1 MSVLTNDIE
10 TIFNALS
17 QVIPQFITAVIFIIG
32 ASVAMFVESWQLSL
46 VVVTILPIALFLII
60 FITSRAYKY
69 FRNQQIKLG
78 EVNGIVQ
85 ENVTGLKVVKLY
97 NQEQAVIEKFGRS
110 NQELENQVTA
120 PAFSGMM
127 MPIIRLLDNILY
139 EFDYHGGRRSAYRL
153 RGDNG
158 RDNPGDNQFLADVY
172 TPISNVAQIYNLL
185 QAAIAGGY
193 RVFKLIDEE
202 S

>member
-1 MSVLTNDIE
+1 MSVLTFDFD

-17 QVIPQFITAVIFIIG
+17 QVIPQFISAVICFIG
-32 ASVAMFVESWQLSL
+32 ACVAMFVVRWHLSL

-110 NQELENQVTA
+110 NQELEKSSYRAGV
-120 PAFSGMM
+120 FSGMM

-139 EFDYHGGRRSAYRL
+139 SLIITVGGVL
-153 RGDNG
+153 HI
-158 RDNPGDNQFLADVY
+158 VY
-172 TPISNVAQIYNLL
+172 GVITVGTIQ
-185 QAAIAGGY
+185 AIA
-193 RVFKLIDEE
+193 RF
-202 S
+202 